1 MNYEIINNGVWLSYD
16 ELANY
21 RKELIAELCS
31 IPNRPF
37 RRSEI
42 MGQVYLIETLM
53 WKIEKISSGA

>member
-16 ELANY
+16 ELTNY

-31 IPNRPF
+31 TPNRPF

-42 MGQVYLIETLM
+42 IGQVYLIEMLM
-53 WKIEKISSGA
+53 WKIEKFSSGA